1 MAEQSGRL
9 SGSVAIV
16 TAAAQGLGEAIA
28 KCFAREGANVAIVD
42 INQGELER
50 VAGDIAAAGG
60 GSVFPLGVDV
70 TKSAEV
76 EKMVAAVVERYD
88 TVDILLNGAGGFH
101 RFSPITE
108 IADDEW
114 ERVITLNLTSAFY
127 CARAVARVMMEKK
140 SGRIISISSGAGLA
154 PNPHAPSYAPYG
166 AAKAGVIGMSKL
178 LARDLGPYGITVN
191 CIAPGTTLTP
201 RVRKVRDAESLEK
214 IAAMNPMRH
223 LVEPED
229 TAQAALYLA
238 SKEARYVTGV
248 TLNVNA
254 GNLIF

>member
-1 MAEQSGRL
+1 MAAEFGKL
-9 SGSVAIV
+9 AGSVAIV

-28 KCFAREGANVAIVD
+28 KGFAREGATVAVVD

-50 VAGDIAAAGG
+50 VAGEIGASGG
-60 GSVFPLGVDV
+60 KAFAEVIDV
-70 TKSAEV
+70 TKSADV
-76 EKMVAAVVERYD
+76 ERMVANVAERYG

-108 IADDEW
+108 ISDEEW
-114 ERVITLNLTSAFY
+114 ERVITLNLTSTFY
-127 CARAVARVMMEKK
+127 CTRAAARVMMEKQF
-140 SGRIISISSGAGLA
+140 GRIISISSGAGLA

-178 LARDLGPYGITVN
+178 LARDLGPYNITVN

-229 TAQAALYLA
+229 TAEAALYLA

-248 TLNVNA
+248 TLMVNA

>member
-1 MAEQSGRL
+1 MAGQSGRL
-9 SGSVAIV
+9 TGSVAIV

-28 KCFAREGANVAIVD
+28 KCFAREGATVAVVD

-50 VAGDIAAAGG
+50 VADEIEAAGG
-60 GSVFPLGVDV
+60 TALIQVVDV
-70 TKSAEV
+70 TKSSAV
-76 EKMVAAVVERYD
+76 DRMVADVVVRCG

-114 ERVITLNLTSAFY
+114 ERVIALNLTSAFY
-127 CARAVARVMMEKK
+127 CSRAAARVMMEKK
-140 SGRIISISSGAGLA
+140 FGRIISISSGAGLA

-178 LARDLGPYGITVN
+178 IARDLGPYNITVN

-201 RVRKVRDAESLEK
+201 RVKKVRDAESIAK
-214 IAAMNPMRH
+214 IASMNPMRH

-229 TAQAALYLA
+229 TAEAALYLA

-248 TLNVNA
+248 TLMVNA

>member
-1 MAEQSGRL
+1 MAGESGRL
-9 SGSVAIV
+9 AGSVAIV

-28 KCFAREGANVAIVD
+28 KCFAREGATVAVVD

-50 VAGDIAAAGG
+50 VAGEIEAAGG
-60 GSVFPLGVDV
+60 TASVQVVDV
-70 TKSAEV
+70 TRSAAV
-76 EKMVAAVVERYD
+76 DRMVADVVDRHG

-108 IADDEW
+108 ITDDEW
-114 ERVITLNLTSAFY
+114 ERVITLNLTTAFY
-127 CARAVARVMMEKK
+127 CSRACARVMMEKK

-154 PNPHAPSYAPYG
+154 PNPHAPSYVPYG
-166 AAKAGVIGMSKL
+166 AGKAAVIGMSKL
-178 LARDLGPYGITVN
+178 MARDLGPYGITVN

-201 RVRKVRDAESLEK
+201 RVRKVRDAESLAR
-214 IAAMNPMRH
+214 IAEMNPMRH

-229 TAQAALYLA
+229 TAEAALYLA

-248 TLNVNA
+248 TLMVNA

>member
-1 MAEQSGRL
+1 MAGEPGRL
-9 SGSVAIV
+9 AGSVAIV

-28 KCFAREGANVAIVD
+28 KCFAREGATVAIVD
-42 INQGELER
+42 INREELER
-50 VAGDIAAAGG
+50 VAGDIGVGG
-60 GSVFPLGVDV
+60 GNAFTRVVDV
-70 TKSAEV
+70 TRSAEV
-76 EKMVAAVVERYD
+76 DGMVAAVVERCG
-88 TVDILLNGAGGFH
+88 TVDILVNGAGGFH

-114 ERVITLNLTSAFY
+114 ERVISLNLTTAFY
-127 CARAVARVMMEKK
+127 CSRAAARVMMEKK
-140 SGRIISISSGAGLA
+140 TGRIISISSGAGLA
-154 PNPHAPSYAPYG
+154 PNPHAPSYVPYG

-178 LARDLGPYGITVN
+178 MARDLGPYGITVN

-229 TAQAALYLA
+229 TAEAALYLA
-238 SKEARYVTGV
+238 SREARYVTGI
-248 TLNVNA
+248 TLMVNA

>member
-1 MAEQSGRL
+1 MAGESGRL
-9 SGSVAIV
+9 AGSVAIV

-28 KCFAREGANVAIVD
+28 KCFAREGATVAVVD

-50 VAGDIAAAGG
+50 VAGEIEAAGG
-60 GSVFPLGVDV
+60 TALIQVVDV
-70 TKSAEV
+70 TKSSAV
-76 EKMVAAVVERYD
+76 DRMVADVVDRYG

-101 RFSPITE
+101 RLSPITE

-114 ERVITLNLTSAFY
+114 ERVIALNLTSAFY
-127 CARAVARVMMEKK
+127 CSRAAARVMVEKK
-140 SGRIISISSGAGLA
+140 FGRIISISSGAGLA

-178 LARDLGPYGITVN
+178 IARDLGPYNITVN

-201 RVRKVRDAESLEK
+201 RVKKVRDAESIAK

-229 TAQAALYLA
+229 TAEAALYLA

-248 TLNVNA
+248 TLMVNA

>member
-1 MAEQSGRL
+1 MASQSGRL

-28 KCFAREGANVAIVD
+28 NCFAREGGTVAAVD
-42 INQGELER
+42 INQDEAER
-50 VAGDIAAAGG
+50 VAAEITAAGG
-60 GSVFPLGVDV
+60 SAFAEVVDV
-70 TKSAEV
+70 TKSADV
-76 EKMVAAVVERYD
+76 DRMVAAVVERCG
-88 TVDILLNGAGGFH
+88 TVDILVNGAGGFH
-101 RFSPITE
+101 RFSPVTE
-108 IADDEW
+108 ITDDEW

-127 CARAVARVMMEKK
+127 CTRAAARVMMEKK

-214 IAAMNPMRH
+214 IASMNPMRH

-229 TAQAALYLA
+229 TAEAALYLA
-238 SKEARYVTGV
+238 SREARYVTGV
-248 TLNVNA
+248 TLMVNA

>member
-1 MAEQSGRL
+1 MANQPGKL
-9 SGSVAIV
+9 TGSVAIV

-28 KCFAREGANVAIVD
+28 KCFAREGATVALVD

-50 VAGDIAAAGG
+50 VAGEIDDAGG
-60 GSVFPLGVDV
+60 NGFVEVTDV
-70 TKSAEV
+70 TASADV
-76 EKMVAAVVERYD
+76 DRMVADVVGRCG
-88 TVDILLNGAGGFH
+88 TVDILVNGAGGFH
-101 RFSPITE
+101 QLSPITE
-108 IADDEW
+108 ITDDEW
-114 ERVITLNLTSAFY
+114 ERVIALNLNSAFF
-127 CARAVARVMMEKK
+127 CTRAAARIMTEKK
-140 SGRIISISSGAGLA
+140 FGRIISISSGAGLA

-178 LARDLGPYGITVN
+178 LARDLGPYNITVN

-201 RVRKVRDAESLEK
+201 RVKKVRDAESLEK

-229 TAQAALYLA
+229 TAEAALYLA

-248 TLNVNA
+248 TLMVNA

>member
-1 MAEQSGRL
+1 MAGESGRL
-9 SGSVAIV
+9 AGSVAIV

-28 KCFAREGANVAIVD
+28 KCFAREGATVAVVD

-50 VAGDIAAAGG
+50 VAGEIEAAGG
-60 GSVFPLGVDV
+60 TALIQVVDV
-70 TKSAEV
+70 TKSSAV
-76 EKMVAAVVERYD
+76 DRMVADVVERCG

-101 RFSPITE
+101 RLSPITE

-114 ERVITLNLTSAFY
+114 ERVIALNLTSAFY
-127 CARAVARVMMEKK
+127 CSRAAARVMIEKQF
-140 SGRIISISSGAGLA
+140 GRIISISSGAGLA

-178 LARDLGPYGITVN
+178 IARDLGPYNITVN

-201 RVRKVRDAESLEK
+201 RVKKVRDAESIAK

-229 TAQAALYLA
+229 TAEAALYLA

-248 TLNVNA
+248 TLMVNA

>member
-1 MAEQSGRL
+1 MAGESGRL
-9 SGSVAIV
+9 AGSVAIV

-28 KCFAREGANVAIVD
+28 KCFAREGATVAVVD

-50 VAGDIAAAGG
+50 VAGEIEAAGG
-60 GSVFPLGVDV
+60 TALIQVVDV
-70 TKSAEV
+70 TKSSAV
-76 EKMVAAVVERYD
+76 DRMVADVVDRCG

-101 RFSPITE
+101 RLSPITE

-114 ERVITLNLTSAFY
+114 ERVIALNLTSAFY
-127 CARAVARVMMEKK
+127 CSRAAARVMVEKK
-140 SGRIISISSGAGLA
+140 FGRIISISSGAGLA

-178 LARDLGPYGITVN
+178 IARDLGPYNITVN

-201 RVRKVRDAESLEK
+201 RVKKVRDAESIAK

-229 TAQAALYLA
+229 TAEAALYLA

-248 TLNVNA
+248 TLMVNA

>member
-1 MAEQSGRL
+1 MAADSGRL
-9 SGSVAIV
+9 KGSVAIV

-28 KCFAREGANVAIVD
+28 KCFAREGATVAVTD
-42 INQGELER
+42 INRSEADRVTGE
-50 VAGDIAAAGG
+50 IAAAGG
-60 GSVFPLGVDV
+60 AAFTHVVDA
-70 TKSAEV
+70 TSSAAV
-76 EKMVAAVVERYD
+76 DRMVAAVVERCG
-88 TVDILLNGAGGFH
+88 TVDILVNAAGGFH
-101 RFSPITE
+101 RFSPITD
-108 IADDEW
+108 IADEEW
-114 ERVITLNLTSAFY
+114 ERVITLNLTTAFY
-127 CARAVARVMMEKK
+127 CSRAAARVMIEKK

-166 AAKAGVIGMSKL
+166 AAKAGMIGMSKL

-201 RVRKVRDAESLEK
+201 RVRKVRDAESLER

-229 TAQAALYLA
+229 TAEAALYLA
-238 SKEARYVTGV
+238 SPEARYVTGV
-248 TLNVNA
+248 TLMVNA

>member
-1 MAEQSGRL
+1 MAGESGRL
-9 SGSVAIV
+9 AGSVAIV

-28 KCFAREGANVAIVD
+28 KCFAREGATVAVVD

-50 VAGDIAAAGG
+50 VAGEIEAAGG
-60 GSVFPLGVDV
+60 TALIQVVDV
-70 TKSAEV
+70 TKSSAV
-76 EKMVAAVVERYD
+76 DRMVADVVERCG

-101 RFSPITE
+101 RLSPITE

-114 ERVITLNLTSAFY
+114 ERVIALNLTSAFY
-127 CARAVARVMMEKK
+127 CSRAAARVMVEKK
-140 SGRIISISSGAGLA
+140 FGRIISISSGAGLA

-178 LARDLGPYGITVN
+178 IARDLGPYNITVN

-201 RVRKVRDAESLEK
+201 RVKKVRDAESIAK

-229 TAQAALYLA
+229 TAEAALYLA

-248 TLNVNA
+248 TLMVNA

>member
-1 MAEQSGRL
+1 MAGESGRL
-9 SGSVAIV
+9 AGSVAIV

-28 KCFAREGANVAIVD
+28 KCFAREGATVAVVD

-50 VAGDIAAAGG
+50 VAGEIEAAGG
-60 GSVFPLGVDV
+60 TALIQVVDV
-70 TKSAEV
+70 TKSSAV
-76 EKMVAAVVERYD
+76 DRMVADVVDHYG

-101 RFSPITE
+101 RLSPITE

-114 ERVITLNLTSAFY
+114 ERVIALNLTSAFY
-127 CARAVARVMMEKK
+127 CSRAAARVMVEKQF
-140 SGRIISISSGAGLA
+140 GRIISISSGAGLA

-178 LARDLGPYGITVN
+178 IARDLGPYNITVN

-201 RVRKVRDAESLEK
+201 RVKKVRDAESIAK

-229 TAQAALYLA
+229 TAEAALYLA

-248 TLNVNA
+248 TLMVNA

>member
-1 MAEQSGRL
+1 MAGESGRL
-9 SGSVAIV
+9 AGSVAIV

-28 KCFAREGANVAIVD
+28 KCFAREGATVAVVD

-50 VAGDIAAAGG
+50 VAGEIEAAGG
-60 GSVFPLGVDV
+60 TALVRVVDV
-70 TKSAEV
+70 TKSSAV
-76 EKMVAAVVERYD
+76 DRMVADVVERYG

-127 CARAVARVMMEKK
+127 CSRAAARVMMERKF
-140 SGRIISISSGAGLA
+140 GRIISISSGAGLA

-178 LARDLGPYGITVN
+178 IARDLGPYNITVN

-201 RVRKVRDAESLEK
+201 RVKKVRDAESLEK
-214 IAAMNPMRH
+214 IASMNPMRH

-229 TAQAALYLA
+229 TAEAALYLA

-248 TLNVNA
+248 TLMVNA

>member
-1 MAEQSGRL
+1 MAGEPGRL
-9 SGSVAIV
+9 AGSVAIV

-28 KCFAREGANVAIVD
+28 KCFAREGATVAIVD
-42 INQGELER
+42 IHREELKR
-50 VAGDIAAAGG
+50 VAGDIGVGG
-60 GSVFPLGVDV
+60 GNAFTRVVDV
-70 TKSAEV
+70 TRSAEV
-76 EKMVAAVVERYD
+76 DGMVAAVVERCG
-88 TVDILLNGAGGFH
+88 TVDILVNGAGGFH

-114 ERVITLNLTSAFY
+114 ERVISLNLTTAFY
-127 CARAVARVMMEKK
+127 CSRAAARVMMEKK
-140 SGRIISISSGAGLA
+140 TGRIISISSGAGLA
-154 PNPHAPSYAPYG
+154 PNPHAPSYVPYG

-178 LARDLGPYGITVN
+178 MARDLGPYGITVN

-229 TAQAALYLA
+229 TAEAALYLA
-238 SKEARYVTGV
+238 SREARYVTGI
-248 TLNVNA
+248 TLMVNA

>member
-1 MAEQSGRL
+1 MAGESGRL
-9 SGSVAIV
+9 AGSVAIV

-28 KCFAREGANVAIVD
+28 KGFAREGATVAVVD
-42 INQGELER
+42 INRGELER
-50 VAGDIAAAGG
+50 VADEIEAAGG
-60 GSVFPLGVDV
+60 TASAQVVDV
-70 TKSAEV
+70 TRSAEV
-76 EKMVAAVVERYD
+76 DRMVADVVERYG

-108 IADDEW
+108 ITDDEW

-127 CARAVARVMMEKK
+127 CSRAAARVMMEKK
-140 SGRIISISSGAGLA
+140 FGRIISISSGAGLA

-178 LARDLGPYGITVN
+178 IARDLGPYGITVN

-201 RVRKVRDAESLEK
+201 RVKKVRDAESLEK

-229 TAQAALYLA
+229 TAEAALYLA

-248 TLNVNA
+248 TLMVNA